1 MCSAMYQVR
10 NNTLKM
16 LIGKIFLEF
25 KNKIWKFSFRCAARA
40 WSISNKITKLI
51 GQHNHPPDEVEDFKP
66 QLQDPFLGHE
76 DSKTISGS
84 GGEGIDDE

>member
-1 MCSAMYQVR
+1 M
-10 NNTLKM
+10 
-16 LIGKIFLEF
+16 EF
-25 KNKIWKFSFRCAARA
+25 KKKIWKFSFRCGARA

-76 DSKTISGS
+76 VSKPISGS